1 MMPFVFMKSVPNG
14 FTAISIAVVLHT
26 VVAFASDE
34 KPYFVSF
41 IL

>member
-14 FTAISIAVVLHT
+14 FTAISVAVVLYT
-26 VVAFASDE
+26 IVAFAPYK

-41 IL
+41 FL